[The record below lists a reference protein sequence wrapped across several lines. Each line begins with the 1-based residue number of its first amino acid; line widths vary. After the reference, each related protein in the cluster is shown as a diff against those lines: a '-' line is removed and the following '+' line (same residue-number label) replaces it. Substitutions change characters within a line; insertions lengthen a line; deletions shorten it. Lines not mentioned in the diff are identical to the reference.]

1 MCQNKCSNIH
11 HKISRVDAFFPD
23 IEAVFKKSNESSLHR
38 PQHHFFPAFLRQSQL
53 GNLRFTL
60 TCAKASSHRNED
72 DIIKLE
78 RPPCLS
84 PFPIS
89 KEKSNAA
96 ASDLQLIKFLYRQPH
111 RWGLQLWFEMSKS
124 SHPPPTPSLPQP
136 TPPTGP
142 MSAQVGGHQW
152 WRPQL
157 LFHTADCHSNLASLG
172 LERLKRFSQMKS
184 FSPEWLNQV
193 LPL

>member
-1 MCQNKCSNIH
+1 MHQKASCV
-11 HKISRVDAFFPD
+11 KINAVIYIIKSILSMLFFFL
-23 IEAVFKKSNESSLHR
+23 VFKKSTESSLQR
-38 PQHHFFPAFLRQSQL
+38 PQHHSFPALLRQSQL

-72 DIIKLE
+72 DVIKLE

-89 KEKSNAA
+89 KEKRNAA
-96 ASDLQLIKFLYRQPH
+96 PSDLQLIRFLYRQPH

-136 TPPTGP
+136 IPPLQ
-142 MSAQVGGHQW
+142 QVPCLPKGVKRGLGGSVVKAAVAVSHDW
-152 WRPQL
+152 L
-157 LFHTADCHSNLASLG
+157 SL
-172 LERLKRFSQMKS
+172 
-184 FSPEWLNQV
+184 
-193 LPL
+193 